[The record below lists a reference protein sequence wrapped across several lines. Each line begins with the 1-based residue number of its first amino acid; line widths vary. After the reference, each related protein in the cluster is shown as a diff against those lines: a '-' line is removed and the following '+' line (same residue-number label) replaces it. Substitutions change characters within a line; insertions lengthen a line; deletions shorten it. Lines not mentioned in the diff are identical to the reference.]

1 MRIKLGMSVSVPG
14 GVGLPGH
21 TGFTLSENGN
31 THLSQKT
38 GLLRPYPKPYLLR
51 KQDKNAGACFARGAP
66 SFKEN
71 NAKETEN
78 GDPDTEVR
86 SGATGREL
94 RFPKYSSPKRALLRS
109 TVPSHY
115 C

>member
-1 MRIKLGMSVSVPG
+1 MSVSMPG
-14 GVGLPGH
+14 GVGLPRH
-21 TGFTLSENGN
+21 TGFTLPENGN
-31 THLSQKT
+31 TDLSQT
-38 GLLRPYPKPYLLR
+38 AGMLQPYPKPYLLR
-51 KQDKNAGACFARGAP
+51 KQGKNAGTWFVHGAP

-78 GDPDTEVR
+78 GGPNTEVR

-94 RFPKYSSPKRALLRS
+94 RFPKHSSPKRALLRS